1 MVGGSWHS
9 TSLDYGDGDMFRFEK
24 LDVWQK
30 AIALAGRIYNV
41 TSRFPDSE
49 RFGLVSQLRRAAV
62 SISSNIAEGSGR
74 SSAKEF
80 VRFID
85 ISFGSLMEVV
95 SQIQIAQNQAYLAPD
110 DHRAIYTDAEEL
122 ARMLSGLRSSIEARN
137 RTSPSD

>member
-1 MVGGSWHS
+1 
-9 TSLDYGDGDMFRFEK
+9 MFRFEK

-30 AIALAGRIYNV
+30 AIALAGRVYNV
-41 TSRFPDSE
+41 TSRFPDNE

-62 SISSNIAEGSGR
+62 SVSSNIAEGSGR

-95 SQIQIAQNQAYLAPD
+95 SQIQIALNQAYLAPD
-110 DHRAIYTDAEEL
+110 DHRTIYSDAEEL

-137 RTSPSD
+137 RKTPSD

>member
-1 MVGGSWHS
+1 
-9 TSLDYGDGDMFRFEK
+9 MFRFEK

-30 AIALAGRIYNV
+30 AIALAGCIYKV
-41 TSRFPDSE
+41 TSRFPDGE

-74 SSAKEF
+74 SSDKEF

-95 SQIQIAQNQAYLAPD
+95 SQIQIALNQSYLAPD
-110 DHRAIYTDAEEL
+110 DHGSIYADAEEL

-137 RTSPSD
+137 RTTPSE